1 MRKLA
6 SVQKVLSVSPIDNAQ
21 NIEKITV
28 LGWELVA
35 KKGEFKPGDMVVYVE
50 VDSILP
56 DRPEF
61 EFMRERKFRVRTI
74 KLRGQ
79 VSQGICFPL
88 SILPPSGNLLKEG
101 ADVTDM
107 VGVKKYDP
115 QADAEKIVTER
126 RQLIHNK
133 RMDKFFMRY
142 KWYRHFTIQP
152 KRLPFPAWIKKTD
165 EDRIQLFPNICQDY
179 ADVVFRATEKVD
191 GQSATYFIIR
201 NRKRMF
207 WQSRYSFGVCSRN
220 FQLLRKDDSSY
231 WQVAEKYDIKRRM
244 IGYAKEHPQI
254 NELVV
259 QGEILGPKIQGN
271 KYGLSELRFKIFNS
285 FTNGV
290 YFDTSP
296 VFLPSEHV
304 EWIGWWT
311 LPETIPQAVELAKGT
326 SLLADIPREGVVLR
340 LPDGSFSFKIINPDF
355 LLKYSD

>member
-21 NIEKITV
+21 NIEKIVV

-35 KKGEFKPGDMVVYVE
+35 KKGEFKPGDLVVYVE
-50 VDSILP
+50 IDSVLP
-56 DRPEF
+56 ERPEF

-220 FQLLRKDDSSY
+220 FQLLRPDDSTY
-231 WQVAEKYDIKRRM
+231 WTIAKQLDIKRKM
-244 IGYAKEHPQI
+244 IDYANKHPEI
-254 NELVV
+254 NEMVI
-259 QGEILGPKIQGN
+259 QGEIVGQKVQGN
-271 KYGLSELRFKIFNS
+271 KYGLDGLTFFIFNS
-285 FTNGV
+285 FINGQ
-290 YFDTSP
+290 YSSKSP
-296 VFLPSEHV
+296 VFDDTFHV
-304 EWIGWWT
+304 KYLGNWT
-311 LPETIPQAVELAKGT
+311 LPETIPEAVEWAKGK
-326 SLLADIPREGVVLR
+326 SVLADVPREGVVLR
-340 LPDGSFSFKIINPDF
+340 TPDGSLSFKIINPDF
-355 LLKYSD
+355 LLKYSE